1 MLPDTFHCFI
11 GVIEWPER
19 EPDVIVAAT
28 AHEVRLEALTYIL
41 TTDRDGTPHFAFD
54 FEDDVSLFVTDN
66 PLPRDLTDV
75 EALKEWHEA
84 LKEATLQ
91 PVLTM
96 FGPQGDPA
104 ENVYAWDRAG
114 MSPGFDDRAARETPS
129 ASADPVFPGSASEG
143 SQR

>member
-1 MLPDTFHCFI
+1 MLPDTFHCFV

-41 TTDRDGTPHFAFD
+41 TTDLDGTPHFAFD
-54 FEDDVSLFVTDN
+54 VEDDVRLFVTDN

-96 FGPQGDPA
+96 FGPQSDPA

-114 MSPGFDDRAARETPS
+114 KSLGFHDRAARETPS
-129 ASADPVFPGSASEG
+129 ASADPALPSSAPEG

>member
-1 MLPDTFHCFI
+1 MFPDNLACFI

-28 AHEVRLEALTYIL
+28 AHEVRLQALTYIL
-41 TTDRDGTPHFAFD
+41 TTDLDGTPHFAFD
-54 FEDDVSLFVTDN
+54 VEDDVSLFVTDN
-66 PLPRDLTDV
+66 PLPRDLSDV

-91 PVLTM
+91 PILTM
-96 FGPQGDPA
+96 FGTQSDPA
-104 ENVYAWDRAG
+104 ENVYAWDRVG
-114 MSPGFDDRAARETPS
+114 ESPGFDGRAVRETLPVP
-129 ASADPVFPGSASEG
+129 ADPALPGGAPEG